1 MWNNGIYGLK
11 KKHRGV
17 SLFGWSLVSTGW
29 ACEMMKRRPQ
39 TGQSSRV
46 TRCQFIHVCKV
57 LKSSGSGANVCW
69 FVDRHQT
76 RGWFTT
82 LRLFTLLPIVVEKR
96 AVRMSGRS
104 SSLQPLLSKSLAL
117 DLYLAC
123 SRKQQN
129 THTHSMPVMRNC
141 ANTRYHLCPQS
152 DSNYHAYINNS
163 FFLETF
169 WFKKHFFLSS
179 GYEHLNCLFNGTDTE
194 PCTLKTEFQLLLHQP
209 VWDK

>member
-1 MWNNGIYGLK
+1 MASEIMEYMGLK
-11 KKHRGV
+11 KNPRGV
-17 SLFGWSLVSTGW
+17 SSLGWSLVSTGW
-29 ACEMMKRRPQ
+29 AREMMKRRPQ
-39 TGQSSRV
+39 PAQSSRV

-129 THTHSMPVMRNC
+129 THTHTHKACHWWETVLILGIICDLKATVIITPILII
-141 ANTRYHLCPQS
+141 A
-152 DSNYHAYINNS
+152 
-163 FFLETF
+163 FFGKLF
-169 WFKKHFFLSS
+169 DLKSIFLVIRVRA
-179 GYEHLNCLFNGTDTE
+179 
-194 PCTLKTEFQLLLHQP
+194 LKLSL
-209 VWDK
+209 